1 MCSVG
6 LVRVSHCVFEM
17 CELMVSVPMFHP
29 RVLERLICS
38 VVVRASRKWIH
49 VLRVQW
55 MSDVLFL
62 WLRDFRWLH
71 ILFFRRRV
79 REALSAVDF
88 FWLEIWPP
96 SFELRE
102 CWRASFVMA
111 AVGLPIMIDGPEPRR
126 RLRRKALMPISQD
139 AVVAV
144 RGPNRVVPVDG
155 PPGAVSPE
163 PPARQ
168 RSLKLH

>member
-29 RVLERLICS
+29 RVLERLACP

-79 REALSAVDF
+79 RDAVSAVDVF
-88 FWLEIWPP
+88 LLARDLAAQFRAPRVLV
-96 SFELRE
+96 RE
-102 CWRASFVMA
+102 VRHGSC
-111 AVGLPIMIDGPEPRR
+111 G
-126 RLRRKALMPISQD
+126 
-139 AVVAV
+139 VA
-144 RGPNRVVPVDG
+144 D
-155 PPGAVSPE
+155 
-163 PPARQ
+163 
-168 RSLKLH
+168 HD